1 MVFFCQKACDYN
13 ELNVMYDTLQA
24 RKSLTKPTENST
36 TSGNGCRNEGALS
49 TFQRPFSHKS
59 DEDTVKFIDNGS
71 DNQKTCTSSLISMEA
86 GGSPQYAKAE
96 SSSIRSKS
104 KSKCLYS
111 SVSQNEMLNV
121 DIVDPLADEKDEE
134 EENQMGDD
142 GVDTRSS
149 AMRRN
154 SYTLAIYDNA

>member
-1 MVFFCQKACDYN
+1 
-13 ELNVMYDTLQA
+13 MYDTLQT
-24 RKSLTKPTENST
+24 RKSLTIPTESST
-36 TSGNGCRNEGALS
+36 TSGNGCRNERSIS

-59 DEDTVKFIDNGS
+59 DEDAVKFVDNGS

-121 DIVDPLADEKDEE
+121 DIVDPLADEEE
-134 EENQMGDD
+134 EENQLGDD

-154 SYTLAIYDNA
+154 SYTLAIYDKA

>member
-1 MVFFCQKACDYN
+1 M
-13 ELNVMYDTLQA
+13 
-24 RKSLTKPTENST
+24 
-36 TSGNGCRNEGALS
+36 
-49 TFQRPFSHKS
+49 
-59 DEDTVKFIDNGS
+59 KFVDNGS

-121 DIVDPLADEKDEE
+121 DIVDPLADEEEE
-134 EENQMGDD
+134 EENQLGDD

-154 SYTLAIYDNA
+154 SYTLAIYDKA